1 MVFGKII
8 EVEPVD
14 IDRYGRTVG
23 IVRIEGV
30 ILNEELVRE
39 GFAWVYPQYCHRDIC
54 GKWYVLSMDAHD
66 AKKGLWSDPHPI
78 PPWEFRRQKRKG
90 GK

>member
-66 AKKGLWSDPHPI
+66 AKKGLWADLRAT
-78 PPWEFRRQKRKG
+78 PPWEFRRNKRK
-90 GK
+90 

>member
-1 MVFGKII
+1 MGTKAKQFTSEMVFGKII

-39 GFAWVYPQYCHRDIC
+39 GFA
-54 GKWYVLSMDAHD
+54 
-66 AKKGLWSDPHPI
+66 
-78 PPWEFRRQKRKG
+78 
-90 GK
+90 